1 MPCSHRCD
9 GLYTLTMYHH
19 RAEAPGD
26 WRAEEN
32 EDEQDVRYG
41 YLSADHLDGDKVAY
55 AEQACEKEGNLAISY
70 NGKDCL
76 AKMVL
81 PYSWKKRQDCIY
93 IRMLTV
99 DALKLRNLKSQ
110 FVIPD
115 VYVMFE
121 LKYSYFDRLHK
132 AIDLLS
138 HTIVQRLIPADAS
151 WFSCPSENPSIFLS
165 NRYKE
170 FLTLDYG
177 QLKALEMIVF
187 AKPKAPVIV
196 AGSFGTGKTQML
208 AQAAFQIFIAKH
220 GENPRVLV
228 CAHHQASANAFL
240 TKYFGPM
247 KEQGWKVSIVRMIM
261 YAKIK
266 EGLKDI
272 DERYR
277 QYCRSSSFVSNNL
290 HRIQLVVTTFANCLH
305 LAKLLKGSADR
316 WFTHILIDEGAQTRE
331 PEAIA
336 PLFMCGPK
344 TVVGIAGDHKQVSA
358 HCLKLTKTTI
368 MNCLY
373 TCRLVHQCWCWVKTH
388 KSMVWVSHCWSVCTL
403 CTLPRHTQM
412 LNIIVLP
419 SSITTDVIV
428 PF

>member
-1 MPCSHRCD
+1 
-9 GLYTLTMYHH
+9 MYHH
-19 RAEAPGD
+19 GAEAPGD
-26 WRAEEN
+26 WRADEN
-32 EDEQDVRYG
+32 EDERDIRYG

-55 AEQACEKEGNLAISY
+55 VEQACENDGNLIMSY
-70 NGKDCL
+70 NGKDYL
-76 AKMVL
+76 AKMIL
-81 PYSWKKRQDCIY
+81 PYHWKKNQDCIY
-93 IRMLTV
+93 IRMPKV
-99 DALKLRNLKSQ
+99 DALKLRNLRSQ
-110 FVIPD
+110 FMIPEI
-115 VYVMFE
+115 YVMFE

-132 AIDLLS
+132 AVDLLS
-138 HTIVQRLIPADAS
+138 HTTVQRLIPADAS
-151 WFSCPSENPSIFLS
+151 WFSCPGENSALFLS

-177 QLKALEMIVF
+177 QLKALQMIVY
-187 AKPKAPVIV
+187 AEPKAPVIV

-261 YAKIK
+261 FGRMK
-266 EGLKDI
+266 EI

-277 QYCRSSSFVSNNL
+277 HYCRTSSYVAKNL

-331 PEAIA
+331 PETVA
-336 PLFMCGPK
+336 PLFMCGPQ
-344 TVVGIAGDHKQVSA
+344 TVVAIAGDHKQVSTDCKEFKV
-358 HCLKLTKTTI
+358 CLLCI
-368 MNCLY
+368 VY
-373 TCRLVHQCWCWVKTH
+373 VG
-388 KSMVWVSHCWSVCTL
+388 WSINAGVG
-403 CTLPRHTQM
+403 
-412 LNIIVLP
+412 
-419 SSITTDVIV
+419 
-428 PF
+428 

>member
-1 MPCSHRCD
+1 
-9 GLYTLTMYHH
+9 MYHH
-19 RAEAPGD
+19 GAEAPGD

-32 EDEQDVRYG
+32 EDKRDVRYG

-55 AEQACEKEGNLAISY
+55 AEQACEKDGNLVISY
-70 NGKDCL
+70 NGEDYL
-76 AKMVL
+76 AKMILVY
-81 PYSWKKRQDCIY
+81 PQKKQQDHIY
-93 IRMLTV
+93 IRMPKV
-99 DALKLRNLKSQ
+99 DALKFTYNKSQ
-110 FVIPD
+110 FVIPE
-115 VYVMFE
+115 VHVMFE
-121 LKYSYFDRLHK
+121 LKYSYFDRLHE
-132 AIDLLS
+132 AVDLLS
-138 HTIVQRLIPADAS
+138 HGTIQRLIPVDSS
-151 WFSCPSENPSIFLS
+151 WFSCPGENPALFLF

-170 FLTLDYG
+170 FLTLDHG
-177 QLKALEMIVF
+177 QLKALQMIVY
-187 AKPKAPVIV
+187 AEPKAPVIV
-196 AGSFGTGKTQML
+196 VGSFGTGKTQML

-240 TKYFGPM
+240 TNYFGPM
-247 KEQGWKVSIVRMIM
+247 KELGWKVSIVRMIM

-344 TVVGIAGDHKQVSA
+344 TVVAIAGDHKQVSTD
-358 HCLKLTKTTI
+358 CMGFTELK
-368 MNCLY
+368 
-373 TCRLVHQCWCWVKTH
+373 RL
-388 KSMVWVSHCWSVCTL
+388 S
-403 CTLPRHTQM
+403 
-412 LNIIVLP
+412 
-419 SSITTDVIV
+419 
-428 PF
+428 